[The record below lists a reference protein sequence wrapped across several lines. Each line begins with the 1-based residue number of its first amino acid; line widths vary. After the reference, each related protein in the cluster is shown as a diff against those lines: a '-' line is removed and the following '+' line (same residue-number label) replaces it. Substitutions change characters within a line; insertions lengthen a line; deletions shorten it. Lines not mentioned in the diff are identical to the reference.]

1 MRVYEVG
8 GVSDAELIKTKTKTR
23 ARVAP
28 PLTAAE
34 QRHVAERLSAAHA
47 GHGAVA
53 RMQAQSLPDAG
64 AAAVAT
70 SIDAALAAR
79 RGPGPAFMKFWRRSA
94 LERRRARRR
103 AWPAEGRCRSACG
116 TFSVSAFRLSGS
128 RRSTPTAAGAFSAR
142 GSHRPS

>member
-1 MRVYEVG
+1 MRVYEGG
-8 GVSDAELIKTKTKTR
+8 GVTDAELIKSKTKTR
-23 ARVAP
+23 ERVEP

-34 QRHVAERLSAAHA
+34 QRHVAEGCPPPTLEWRCGAHA
-47 GHGAVA
+47 NAKPA
-53 RMQAQSLPDAG
+53 DAG

-94 LERRRARRR
+94 LERRRVRRR

-142 GSHRPS
+142 GSHGPS